1 MQGGVQRTLLWP
13 PATTPRE
20 PTHATH
26 APHTHTQQ
34 KPTTTTNKSPLGAAA
49 LLATYD
55 DAAGPSLH
63 LLEPSGV
70 AHRYYGAAVGKGRQ
84 AARNELERLKLGEL
98 SARDAVKEAAR
109 M

>member
-1 MQGGVQRTLLWP
+1 MGDDDDDDDDAEQTVAP
-13 PATTPRE
+13 PT
-20 PTHATH
+20 
-26 APHTHTQQ
+26 PHTTHTTH
-34 KPTTTTNKSPLGAAA
+34 TTTTTQKCSPLGAAA

-55 DAAGPSLH
+55 DAAGPQLH